1 MASKE
6 QVIQAVETSL
16 KRLVTDD
23 EYLLRSDVNERS
35 LSHQFAIY
43 LQEEVTRWSESWNVD
58 CEYNRDIEGGEDYSK
73 TLDLSADE
81 LDHFHPSF
89 EDEHASTVFPDVI
102 VHQRGKPGSSGG
114 NLIVIE
120 MKKTSSR
127 DNGTF
132 DKTIKLPRYCS
143 QLGYRYAAFVML
155 ETRGQPNY
163 KLDWIRLPNNGY

>member
-35 LSHQFAIY
+35 LSHRFAIY
-43 LQEEVTRWSESWNVD
+43 LQEEVARWNGSWNVD
-58 CEYNRDIEGGEDYSK
+58 CEYNRDIEGGNDYSK
-73 TLDLSADE
+73 KLDFSAAE

-89 EDEHASTVFPDVI
+89 DDEDASTVFPDVI
-102 VHQRGKPGSSGG
+102 VHQRGRPGSSGG

-143 QLGYRYAAFVML
+143 QLEYRYAAFVML
-155 ETRGQPNY
+155 ETQGQPSY
-163 KLDWIRLPNNGY
+163 KLEWIRSPSNDH